1 MRFFGIISPNLDKK
15 NSTQDKFS
23 LNLKNCSKTTIE
35 ENYDPSD
42 FSLGIWRQR

>member
-35 ENYDPSD
+35 ENCKLSD
-42 FSLGIWRQR
+42 LGLDIWV